1 MLDNLCD
8 NALDLS
14 SGKLIVGNN
23 LPLNTHCQWLISAVD
38 DQDYVNLEIPY
49 INVSNYELNYF
60 LLLILL
66 SFIKLL
72 KISANSCSFLFLPP
86 LPFVFSLGTSDFND
100 ILSRGQRGMLGHE
113 C

>member
-8 NALDLS
+8 SALDLS
-14 SGKLIVGNN
+14 NGKLIVDNN
-23 LPLNTHCQWLISAVD
+23 FPHNTHCQWLISAVD
-38 DQDYVNLEIPY
+38 DQDYVNLEIQD

-72 KISANSCSFLFLPP
+72 KVSENYCSFLFLPP
-86 LPFVFSLGTSDFND
+86 LLFC
-100 ILSRGQRGMLGHE
+100 I
-113 C
+113 